1 MTIQAVVFD
10 IGRVLIHWEPEAF
23 YDAQIGETRR
33 NAFFSEVPMHQTN
46 LDIDAG
52 APWKETVYA
61 LAEAHPDWATEIRW
75 WHDRWLEMASP
86 VIPQSARLLRALK
99 AKGVQV
105 FALSNFGVGTFELAA
120 QEYPVLNEFDQPYVS
135 GYLGCVKPDAAIYE
149 KLEEGSGLN
158 GAALLFADDR
168 PENIEAAAARGWQTH
183 LFDQPDAFA
192 ARLVAE
198 GLLTAAESA

>member
-23 YDAQIGETRR
+23 YDAQIGEARR
-33 NAFFSEVPMHQTN
+33 EAFFAEVPMHQTN

-86 VIPQSARLLRALK
+86 DIPHSARLLRALK

-120 QEYPVLNEFDQPYVS
+120 
-135 GYLGCVKPDAAIYE
+135 
-149 KLEEGSGLN
+149 
-158 GAALLFADDR
+158 
-168 PENIEAAAARGWQTH
+168 RGI
-183 LFDQPDAFA
+183 P
-192 ARLVAE
+192 RAE
-198 GLLTAAESA
+198 GIRPALCLGLSGVHQTRRGDLRKTRRGVWPERRGPAVCR